1 MAEEEAVTREERK
14 RVTRGGLIVGLVLIS
29 LGVIFLLDN
38 FFPGF
43 GFGRIWP
50 VIIIVWGFAV
60 FVSGFLPPFNI
71 NRLFQGMIVGTIGAI
86 LLYNTLG
93 IVSFGFWLNVIA
105 LWPVFLIAAGF
116 AILGGVVNSKYVS
129 ALAPIIIIASL
140 ILAFVYQGS
149 IFKDRGMTTFDFSQK
164 REAAIKQGLANIDLT
179 VGNFDLGATDKLYD
193 IKAREFVSEKE
204 PLIVV
209 NKNGSTVDLTIKP
222 QDSTRLFSVSGNRER
237 DWSVLLSKDIEWQFD
252 IRTGVSKADLDLSN
266 LKVSQLDLEGGV
278 GDITV
283 RFGDKLNKVNA
294 DINAGISKLRLSIP
308 GTVGV
313 RLKVDKGISS
323 SDFRNI
329 DLRKTGTREE
339 NVFETPGFEGAAKKL
354 ILDVNVGVS
363 SFVVEGY

>member
-1 MAEEEAVTREERK
+1 MTEEEVVTKEERK
-14 RVTRGGLIVGLVLIS
+14 RVTRGGLIVGLILIS

-60 FVSGFLPPFNI
+60 FVSGFLRPFNL
-71 NRLFQGMIVGTIGAI
+71 NRLFQGAIVGTVGVI

-93 IVSFGFWLNVIA
+93 IVPFGFWLDLIA
-105 LWPVFLIAAGF
+105 LWPVFLIVSGF
-116 AILGGVVNSKYVS
+116 AILGGVLNSRYVS

-140 ILAFVYQGS
+140 ILAFVYHGS
-149 IFKDRGMTTFDFSQK
+149 LFKDRGMTTFDFSQK
-164 REAAIKQGLANIDLT
+164 RGAAIKQGSANIDFT
-179 VGNFDLGATDKLYD
+179 VGNLDLGATGSLYD
-193 IKAREFVSEKE
+193 IKAKEFASGKE
-204 PLIVV
+204 PWIIVD
-209 NKNGSTVDLTIKP
+209 KTGSTVDLTIKP
-222 QDSTRLFSVSGNRER
+222 QDNIRLFSFSGNRER
-237 DWSVLLSKDIEWQFD
+237 AWSVLLCKDIEWQFD
-252 IRTGVSKADLDLSN
+252 IRTGVSRADLDLSN
-266 LKVSQLDLEGGV
+266 LKVSELDLEGGV

-294 DINAGISKLRLSIP
+294 DINAGVSQLKLLIP
-308 GTVGV
+308 KTVGV
-313 RLKVDKGISS
+313 KLKVDKGISS

-329 DLRKTGTREE
+329 DLRKADPQKE
-339 NVFETPGFEGAAKKL
+339 NVFETPGFESAAKKL